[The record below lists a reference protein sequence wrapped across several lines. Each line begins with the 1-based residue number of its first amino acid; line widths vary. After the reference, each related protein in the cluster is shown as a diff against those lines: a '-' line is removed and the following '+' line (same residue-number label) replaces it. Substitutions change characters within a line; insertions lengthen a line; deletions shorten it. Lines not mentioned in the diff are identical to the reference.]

1 MIDINGVIIRRY
13 STVMR
18 EAMQWTT
25 PTNDVAYRIWHHNK
39 LYEWR
44 WPAGG
49 LGGIGSEMRATPAAR
64 QRVWL

>member
-1 MIDINGVIIRRY
+1 MMEINCVIIPRY
-13 STVMR
+13 SAVVR
-18 EAMQWTT
+18 AAMPRAT
-25 PTNDVAYRIWHHNK
+25 PMNTVAYRIWHHNK

-49 LGGIGSEMRATPAAR
+49 LGGIDSEMRATPAAR